1 MSAGA
6 QEIVADAGAVAA
18 GKPRQAPKRYG
29 FSVLLS
35 GIALSR
41 HQWWGL
47 LLVVV
52 ANAFVQMLV
61 SVWTPLTTDTPAFY
75 LSAVISF
82 VVLVGSFGVVCALA
96 LACADGRKGVGNA
109 LRTGSW
115 GRFLAWT
122 VGLTVVVYIFALLWF
137 WPAMVLLLVI
147 PFVPLAAMAGQRN
160 PLAVNFRV
168 IRARWVRYLVLVV
181 FWSLIMALSMVGLIL
196 GSITF
201 PWWGVTLVGWV
212 FKGLIGVWLT
222 CAFAS
227 LYRSTTVG
235 AVGKIAQ

>member
-6 QEIVADAGAVAA
+6 EGAVVESAA
-18 GKPRQAPKRYG
+18 IDSTKPRQAPKRYG

-35 GIALSR
+35 GIVLAR

-47 LLVVV
+47 LVV
-52 ANAFVQMLV
+52 AALNAVVQMLV

-75 LSAVISF
+75 LSAVISYVTL
-82 VVLVGSFGVVCALA
+82 VVSFAVVCALA
-96 LACADGRKGVGNA
+96 LACADGQKGFGAA
-109 LRTGSW
+109 LRAGSW

-122 VGLTVVVYIFALLWF
+122 VGLTVVVYVFALLWF

-147 PFVPLAAMAGQRN
+147 PFVPLAAMDGKRN

-168 IRARWVRYLVLVV
+168 IRARWVRYPVLVV
-181 FWSLIMALSMVGLIL
+181 FWSLIMALSMVGLII

-222 CAFAS
+222 CAFAG

-235 AVGKIAQ
+235 TNAQ